1 MATRRKGGGLG
12 EEHSKEEQKKSVTL
26 EKKETIDKKSH
37 RLEGVKEEL
46 SVLASPPKSRRT
58 LYLMDRTWESLENA
72 RDKLIEYE
80 NNYAKTHNL
89 KIPRSDRIKDSDLI
103 EWAVHESSQ
112 LVNQDIKNAFQSIRK
127 IQGVRRNKNM

>member
-1 MATRRKGGGLG
+1 MASKRLGGDF
-12 EEHSKEEQKKSVTL
+12 
-26 EKKETIDKKSH
+26 EKKKNEKPEDIPKKVSAD
-37 RLEGVKEEL
+37 RLDGVKEEL

-89 KIPRSDRIKDSDLI
+89 KIPRSDRIKDSDFI